1 MKKIFLIFVIAVS
14 LCATKTQA
22 QNMQR
27 MQEAWKSYLKDSVKL
42 SDALTDSVMAIR
54 SDFRP
59 QMRDIFMDQSSSMAD
74 KQAKMQNLSTEMDLR
89 YKAAG
94 LTADQV
100 QMIHNH
106 EEMMRQQMMNRQN
119 NGGGGQ

>member
-1 MKKIFLIFVIAVS
+1 MKKIVLILAIAVS

-59 QMRDIFMDQSSSMAD
+59 QMRDIFMDQSSSAD
-74 KQAKMQNLSTEMDLR
+74 DKRTKMEALRSQMDVR
-89 YKAAG
+89 YKSAG
-94 LTADQV
+94 LTDEQV
-100 QMIHNH
+100 AAIHQRE
-106 EEMMRQQMMNRQN
+106 EEMRARMMNR
-119 NGGGGQ
+119 NGGGGGQ

>member
-1 MKKIFLIFVIAVS
+1 MKKIVLILAIAIS

-59 QMRDIFMDQSSSMAD
+59 QMRDIFMDQSSSSD
-74 KQAKMQNLSTEMDLR
+74 DRQTKMQALRSQMDVR
-89 YKAAG
+89 YKSAG
-94 LTADQV
+94 LTDDQV
-100 QMIHNH
+100 ATIHQH
-106 EEMMRQQMMNRQN
+106 EEEMRARMMNR
-119 NGGGGQ
+119 NGGGGGQ

>member
-1 MKKIFLIFVIAVS
+1 MKKIVLILAIAVS

-27 MQEAWKSYLKDSVKL
+27 MQEAWKSYLKDTVKL

-59 QMRDIFMDQSSSMAD
+59 QMRDIFMDQSSSAD
-74 KQAKMQNLSTEMDLR
+74 DKRTKMEALRSQMDVR
-89 YKAAG
+89 YKSAG
-94 LTADQV
+94 LTDDQV
-100 QMIHNH
+100 AAIHQH
-106 EEMMRQQMMNRQN
+106 EEEMRARMMNR
-119 NGGGGQ
+119 NGGGGGQ

>member
-1 MKKIFLIFVIAVS
+1 MKKIVLILAVAVS
-14 LCATKTQA
+14 LCATKTRA

-27 MQEAWKSYLKDSVKL
+27 MQEAWKSYLKDTVKL

-59 QMRDIFMDQSSSMAD
+59 QMRDIFMDQSSSADD
-74 KQAKMQNLSTEMDLR
+74 KQTKMQALRSQMDAR
-89 YKAAG
+89 YKSAG
-94 LTADQV
+94 LTDDQV
-100 QMIHNH
+100 AAIHQRE
-106 EEMMRQQMMNRQN
+106 EEMRARMMNR